1 MEVRVDMMER
11 RNPAVVAGLLGGV
24 VLTNPCTALALSGQS
39 ASSFPVAPFVIG
51 AAGGALVAGSVAGVA
66 FLVSTHASGRRG
78 DAKVGRET
86 VPTHLAGKE
95 AGSDAANEVERAHV
109 IRGSGSE
116 RDAGTAGERPRHAFR
131 MDERATKAKAGE
143 AVASAHPARH
153 MSAAEWERSGVIRVR
168 GIEASAAPGKG
179 SRTTTARQRAAVED
193 RPRTSR
199 LAAAPVAE
207 ADAGPAPEPL
217 TSENVPVR
225 ASLSNAKADHV
236 ARDYGDIAENYVHR
250 ETLRNRMTSRAQG
263 VASVLRDRIGSNR
276 MDGLPVIT
284 RPDGSVGD
292 VGTGWW
298 TRAVGS
304 DAIAGRVAFVDDDA
318 IPSDFTDLSM
328 LSMPAMPSYESL
340 SASESLSSCA
350 DAERAVRATRSQAI
364 LNRVAFV
371 DEGIYPEKRSVED
384 VESDDVWESAL
395 TALDERIAAQSPAA
409 QGVASFSDTVGGS
422 DTIDEPDGMAADTQF
437 IPFRTPAGHPE
448 VIDTDTYV
456 NYLIGEEFSRNSSN
470 AVRRTSRDFLRMIEG
485 GTSSTSRHLSTD
497 ETPPRRGRHFAKAE
511 PLSVAFEA

>member
-24 VLTNPCTALALSGQS
+24 VLTYPCTALALSEQS
-39 ASSFPVAPFVIG
+39 ISSFPIAPLVIG
-51 AAGGALVAGSVAGVA
+51 AAGGALVAGSVAGVV
-66 FLVSTHASGRRG
+66 FLVSDRISGRRS
-78 DAKVGRET
+78 DARVGREAA
-86 VPTHLAGKE
+86 PTHLAGKE
-95 AGSDAANEVERAHV
+95 AGFDATDEVVRAHV
-109 IRGSGSE
+109 ACKSGSKK
-116 RDAGTAGERPRHAFR
+116 DAAAAKDCPRHAFR
-131 MDERATKAKAGE
+131 MDARTTKAQ
-143 AVASAHPARH
+143 ASESGASVHPARH

-168 GIEASAAPGKG
+168 GIEASTSSEEGG
-179 SRTTTARQRAAVED
+179 RTTTARQRATVED
-193 RPRTSR
+193 RPRMSKLATVPVVETDGGPMIEPTTS
-199 LAAAPVAE
+199 
-207 ADAGPAPEPL
+207 GK
-217 TSENVPVR
+217 VPVR
-225 ASLSNAKADHV
+225 ASLSSAKADHV
-236 ARDYGDIAENYVHR
+236 ARDYGDVAENYVHC
-250 ETLRNRMTSRAQG
+250 ETFRNRMASRAQG
-263 VASVLRDRIGSNR
+263 VASVLRDRIGSTR
-276 MDGLPVIT
+276 MDGLPIIT

-304 DAIAGRVAFVDDDA
+304 DSIAGRVAFVDDDA

-328 LSMPAMPSYESL
+328 RSMSAMPSYDAL
-340 SASESLSSCA
+340 SASESLSSAA
-350 DAERAVRATRSQAI
+350 DDERAARATRSNAI

-371 DEGIYPEKRSVED
+371 DEGVYPEKRSVGD
-384 VESDDVWESAL
+384 VEGDDVWESAL

-409 QGVASFSDTVGGS
+409 QGVTSFSDTVGDS

-448 VIDTDTYV
+448 VVDTDTYV

-485 GTSSTSRHLSTD
+485 GTSSTSRHLSTS
-497 ETPPRRGRHFAKAE
+497 ENPPHRGKHFAKAE